1 VSRTER
7 GKITELLY
15 VSDQLILHGMAT
27 AGVRV
32 GPGGSLDLHGTVVG
46 ALVVEEGGSARIFGT
61 VTGDVHNEGGTIA
74 VFGVVDGRLIRSA
87 GETTVDPR
95 AVIRSEG

>member
-1 VSRTER
+1 
-7 GKITELLY
+7 
-15 VSDQLILHGMAT
+15 
-27 AGVRV
+27 
-32 GPGGSLDLHGTVVG
+32 
-46 ALVVEEGGSARIFGT
+46 LVVEEGGSARIFGT